1 MESKIM
7 KEYYAYM
14 RDNQNLKVGTY
25 EAVKLANICHINVN
39 TLVFLGARANA
50 TQSPI
55 AIKEGWYIYMLEERV
70 TKNGAVYY
78 ITIDNNI
85 KYL

>member
-7 KEYYAYM
+7 EKYYAYM

-25 EAVKLANICHINVN
+25 EAVKLANICNINVN

-50 TQSPI
+50 AQSPI
-55 AIKEGWYIYMLEERV
+55 AIKEGWYIYMLEERL

-78 ITIDNNI
+78 ITIDNEL